1 MTNRP
6 DSGVADEN
14 VEAQRT
20 RLYTADQVQRLGLLK
35 RLVDRG
41 HPIGQL
47 AHLATDELR
56 SLGGGEH
63 AIPMI
68 EAARPA

>member
-1 MTNRP
+1 
-6 DSGVADEN
+6 
-14 VEAQRT
+14 
-20 RLYTADQVQRLGLLK
+20 VQRLGLLK